1 MSGTR
6 CEAIHWMLPLFA
18 CSATLGMLM
27 PVLER
32 PILYFL
38 TIMATGSHW
47 HYGAVV
53 VQQLCKHFGR
63 ICFGVEKVE
72 PIRQDMHEEEEVKK
86 KTDSNKEHE
95 H

>member
-18 CSATLGMLM
+18 CSVGLGLLV
-27 PVLER
+27 PKLER
-32 PILYFL
+32 PLLYFL
-38 TIMATGSHW
+38 ALLATASHW

-63 ICFGVEKVE
+63 ICFKVTKVE
-72 PIRQDMHEEEEVKK
+72 PVRMDEVGSEDTTQDKMK
-86 KTDSNKEHE
+86 KEHDQ
-95 H
+95 

>member
-6 CEAIHWMLPLFA
+6 CEAIHWMLPLFG
-18 CSATLGMLM
+18 CSVALGLLM

-38 TIMATGSHW
+38 VLLATASHW

-53 VQQLCKHFGR
+53 VQQLCRHFGR
-63 ICFGVEKVE
+63 ICFKVTKVE
-72 PIRQDMHEEEEVKK
+72 PVRQAATEGEKSN
-86 KTDSNKEHE
+86 SNKEHD